1 MPRMTARERRESYN
15 REHDFQ
21 TRTGK
26 AFMPYALFHDA
37 VVSLITVG
45 LILGLAIVWH
55 AGFGHV
61 NPDPEA
67 GRAGGFLG
75 PAYENEADPGTE
87 SYDPRPEW
95 YFFFLFQLL
104 RIFSNPNLLLM
115 ATIIIPTILMVLLLA
130 WPFIDRGPER
140 RVSRRPAAMVLG
152 VATPILLLW
161 LTWQGS
167 KAPSIGAVSNNPGAA
182 AFANA
187 LPCGTCHTLAD
198 AGTGGQVGPNLDSA
212 KPDYNT
218 ALEFITNGKGG
229 MPSFKAQGL
238 TDDQLKC
245 MAGYVSTWAAAKSQT
260 TPGPNAASAQA
271 TYPASCTAAGPEY
284 AGGAG

>member
-1 MPRMTARERRESYN
+1 MTARERRESYH

-37 VVSLITVG
+37 VTSLITVG
-45 LILGLAIVWH
+45 LIVGLAIIWH
-55 AGFGHV
+55 SGFGPIPH
-61 NPDPEA
+61 DATE

-75 PAYENEADPGTE
+75 PAYENRADPGTE

-104 RIFSNPNLLLM
+104 RIFSNPNLILFG
-115 ATIIIPTILMVLLLA
+115 TIIIPTILMVLMVA
-130 WPFIDRGPER
+130 WPFIDRSPER

-152 VATPILLLW
+152 VATPIVLLW

-167 KAPSIGAVSNNPGAA
+167 KAPSIGAASQHPGAS
-182 AFANA
+182 AFANS

-198 AGTGGQVGPNLDSA
+198 AGTGGQVGPNLDNA
-212 KPDYNT
+212 KPDFNT
-218 ALEFITNGKGG
+218 ALDFITNGKGG

-245 MAGYVSTWAAAKSQT
+245 MAGYVATWAGAKGET
-260 TPGPNAASAQA
+260 KGPNAASAAA

-284 AGGAG
+284 AGAS

>member
-1 MPRMTARERRESYN
+1 MTARERREAYN

-21 TRTGK
+21 SRTGK
-26 AFMPYALFHDA
+26 AFMPYALYHDA
-37 VVSLITVG
+37 VVSLLTVA
-45 LILGLAIVWH
+45 LIMGLAIVWH

-104 RIFSNPNLLLM
+104 RIFSNPNTLLL
-115 ATIIIPTILMVLLLA
+115 ATIIIPTILMVLMLA

-167 KAPSIGAVSNNPGAA
+167 KAPSIGAASTHPGAS
-182 AFANA
+182 AFANS

-198 AGTGGQVGPNLDSA
+198 AGTGGQVGPNLDNA

-218 ALEFITNGKGG
+218 ALDFITNGKGG
-229 MPSFKAQGL
+229 MPSFKAPGL

-245 MAGYVSTWAAAKSQT
+245 MAGYVSTWAGGKGQ
-260 TPGPNAASAQA
+260 TPGPNASSAQA
-271 TYPASCTAAGPEY
+271 TYPASCQAAGPEY
-284 AGGAG
+284 AGTGG

>member
-1 MPRMTARERRESYN
+1 VPRMTARERRESYN

-152 VATPILLLW
+152 VATPILARSR
-161 LTWQGS
+161 TTRGRPHS
-167 KAPSIGAVSNNPGAA
+167 RTRCRAAPATRSPTPAPAVRWARTSTARSRTTTRRSTSSRTARAA
-182 AFANA
+182 CRRSRPRAS
-187 LPCGTCHTLAD
+187 P
-198 AGTGGQVGPNLDSA
+198 
-212 KPDYNT
+212 
-218 ALEFITNGKGG
+218 
-229 MPSFKAQGL
+229 
-238 TDDQLKC
+238 
-245 MAGYVSTWAAAKSQT
+245 T
-260 TPGPNAASAQA
+260 TS
-271 TYPASCTAAGPEY
+271 
-284 AGGAG
+284 

>member
-61 NPDPEA
+61 NADPEA

-115 ATIIIPTILMVLLLA
+115 ATIIIPTILMVLMLA

-218 ALEFITNGKGG
+218 ALDFITNGKGG

-245 MAGYVSTWAAAKSQT
+245 MAGYVATWAGASGETK
-260 TPGPNAASAQA
+260 GPNAPSAAA

-284 AGGAG
+284 AGAG